1 MRKIEFPLGKKKE
14 IIAMYSDKSIPV
26 SEILET
32 YHISRAVLSRI
43 LKEEAVPFRLQK
55 AAGKRTNVKLDSCPV
70 CHKSLVAKDARFCC
84 WCGSDVRSEGDK
96 LLDKLAELWAVIY
109 PNFINYD
116 EKEEAKKIFND
127 VTTYI
132 KNH

>member
-1 MRKIEFPLGKKKE
+1 MRKIEFPLGKRKE

-32 YHISRAVLSRI
+32 YRISWRVLSRI
-43 LKEEAVPFRLQK
+43 LKEEAVPFRSPK
-55 AAGKRTNVKLDSCPV
+55 AAGKRTNVKLDNCPI
-70 CHKSLVAKDARFCC
+70 CHKSLMAKDARFCC

-96 LLDKLAELWAVIY
+96 LLDKLGELWTYIY
-109 PNFINYD
+109 PNIDYD
-116 EKEEAKKIFND
+116 TKEEAKKIFND

>member
-1 MRKIEFPLGKKKE
+1 MRKIEFPLGKRKE

-32 YHISRAVLSRI
+32 YHISRPVLTRI
-43 LKEEAVPFRLQK
+43 LKEEAVPFRLPK
-55 AAGKRTNVKLDSCPV
+55 AAGKRSNVKLDCCPI
-70 CHKSLVAKDARFCC
+70 CHKSLMAKDARFCC

-96 LLDKLAELWAVIY
+96 LLDKLAELWTYIY
-109 PNFINYD
+109 PCIDY
-116 EKEEAKKIFND
+116 ETKEEAKKIFND

>member
-32 YHISRAVLSRI
+32 YRISWRVLSRI

-55 AAGKRTNVKLDSCPV
+55 AAGPRSNVKLGMCPV
-70 CHKSLVAKDARFCC
+70 CHKSLMAKDARFCC
-84 WCGSDVRSEGDK
+84 WCGSDVRSEGEK
-96 LLDKLAELWAVIY
+96 LLDKLGELWTYVY
-109 PNFINYD
+109 PCIDYETK
-116 EKEEAKKIFND
+116 EKAKKIFND
-127 VTTYI
+127 VTAYI

>member
-1 MRKIEFPLGKKKE
+1 MKKVEFPIGKKKE

-32 YHISRAVLSRI
+32 YHISRAILSRI

-55 AAGKRTNVKLDSCPV
+55 AAGPRGNIKLGMCPV
-70 CHKSLVAKDARFCC
+70 CHQSLMHKDARFCC
-84 WCGSDVRSEGDK
+84 WCGADARSEGEK
-96 LLDKLAELWAVIY
+96 LLDKLSELWTYIY
-109 PNFINYD
+109 PCIDY
-116 EKEEAKKIFND
+116 ETKEEAKKIFND

>member
-1 MRKIEFPLGKKKE
+1 MRKIEFPLGKRKE

-32 YHISRAVLSRI
+32 YHISWRVLSRI
-43 LKEEAVPFRLQK
+43 LKEEAVPFRLSK
-55 AAGKRTNVKLDSCPV
+55 AAGKRANVKLDRCPI
-70 CHKSLVAKDARFCC
+70 CHKSLMAKDARFCC
-84 WCGSDVRSEGDK
+84 WCGSDVRSEGEK
-96 LLDKLAELWAVIY
+96 LLDKLGELWTYIY
-109 PNFINYD
+109 PNIDY
-116 EKEEAKKIFND
+116 ETKEEAKKIFND